1 MKKYL
6 TGLMFAIILVGSMN
20 LFAFPFTI
28 QDDKCYQ
35 LSLSFALSNPVYIPG
50 KDIFIHDGDKLTF
63 LEDGKTVGMIGGNL
77 GYMLLESPQ
86 EKCQGNKPQL
96 KSLGK

>member
-1 MKKYL
+1 MASL
-6 TGLMFAIILVGSMN
+6 LAATLFGSVN

-35 LSLSFALSNPVYIPG
+35 LSLSFALSNPVYLPG
-50 KDIFIHDGDKLTF
+50 KDVFLHDGDKLTF

-77 GYMLLESPQ
+77 GYMLIEAPQ
-86 EKCQGNKPQL
+86 EKCQANKPQV
-96 KSLGK
+96 KSLVK